1 MMKFVKYLLLGVVF
15 TTFSYLIFIRVF
27 NITFAYIFSVLS
39 AILSSYLLRNKVS
52 EFNFNKLF
60 ILSFFLLILFIPLVG
75 EKEDTSLENRTLA
88 PFPEWR
94 WSNVWSFF
102 SGYQDYFNDR
112 FTFRNQLINIYG
124 NLTYEQIQSKPIT
137 IKSIIGKEDWLFMSK
152 KDYINQISIP
162 FTSEELQII
171 NYNLNVTTEWFKK
184 HGIKYY
190 LTVPPA
196 KPRVYPEYLPDYM
209 RVRLNFCKMDQV
221 KSYLN
226 LKSSIQFIDF
236 KEELIANKKHQQ
248 LYYKTDTHWNEFGAF
263 IGYTKIIQRIAQD
276 FPQIKPLKLEDF
288 TVTKEVNHE
297 GDLLAMLG
305 YNSNFFA
312 TRYTLYPK
320 DSIEPTFIY
329 STKPIIIRNGFE
341 KWKMPNNKT
350 SLSIFVIRDSY
361 TTHMKKFI
369 SASFENSVYAWMP
382 EIPIYKIAE
391 EKPDIVLHEIF
402 ERFVHFNLELPPEI
416 ENDTT
421 FLKNYKL
428 EDY

>member
-1 MMKFVKYLLLGVVF
+1 MMKILKYLLLTVVI
-15 TTFSYLIFIRVF
+15 TTFSYFIFIRLF
-27 NITFAYIFSVLS
+27 DITFAYIFSVLT
-39 AILSSYLLRNKVS
+39 AILSSFLLRNKIS
-52 EFNFNKLF
+52 KFNFNKLF
-60 ILSFFLLILFIPLVG
+60 LLSFFLLILFIPLVG
-75 EKEDTSLENRTLA
+75 EKEEASLENRTLA

-112 FTFRNQLINIYG
+112 FAFRNQLINIYG
-124 NLTYEQIQSKPIT
+124 NLTYEQINSKPIT

-152 KDYINQISIP
+152 KDYINQVSIP
-162 FTSEELQII
+162 FTTEELQII

-196 KPRVYPEYLPDYM
+196 KARIYPEYLPDYM
-209 RVRLNFCKMDQV
+209 RVRLNFCRIDQLTD
-221 KSYLN
+221 YLN
-226 LKSSIQFIDF
+226 KKSSILPIDL
-236 KEELIANKKHQQ
+236 KKDLITGKKQQ
-248 LYYKTDTHWNEFGAF
+248 QIYYKTDTHWNEFGAF

-276 FPQIKPLKLEDF
+276 FPQIKPLKLEEF
-288 TVTKEVNHE
+288 SVTKEVNHE

-312 TRYTLYPK
+312 TKYTLYPK
-320 DSIEPTFIY
+320 DSIVPTLVY
-329 STKPIIIRNGFE
+329 STKPIIITNGFE

-350 SLSIFVIRDSY
+350 SLSIFVMRDSY
-361 TTHMKKFI
+361 STHMKKFI
-369 SASFENSVYAWMP
+369 SANFEYSVYAWMP
-382 EIPIYKIAE
+382 QIPVYKIAE

-416 ENDTT
+416 KKDTS
-421 FLKNYKL
+421 FLKQYNIENY
-428 EDY
+428 